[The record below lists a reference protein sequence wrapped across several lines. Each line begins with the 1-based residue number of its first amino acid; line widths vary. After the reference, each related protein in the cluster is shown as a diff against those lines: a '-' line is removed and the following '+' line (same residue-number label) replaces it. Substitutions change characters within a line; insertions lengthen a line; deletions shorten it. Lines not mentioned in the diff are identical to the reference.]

1 MAMEIKKTPQTDL
14 ERKKALFLGIGFV
27 IALLLVVGAF
37 SYSVRERIV
46 ELQDFRVD
54 ELEPDLVEITRWEP
68 KPPIAITEIRP
79 RPVKIISGVVDV
91 VDNDTPPVVW
101 PGFEGAFEA
110 ADIEQFAAEEFFE
123 EAVVDDFYVSVDV
136 MPGFMGDDLSR
147 FRRWVAAQVVYPVEA
162 WENRITG
169 RVTVQFFVEA
179 DGSLEGIEVLESP
192 DPLLSEETV
201 RVIRSSPRWT
211 PGMIGE
217 RNVRVKCTVPVDFRM

>member
-1 MAMEIKKTPQTDL
+1 MVVT
-14 ERKKALFLGIGFV
+14 
-27 IALLLVVGAF
+27 LLLVIGAF
-37 SYSVRERIV
+37 SYSVRERSV
-46 ELQDFRVD
+46 ELPDFMVD
-54 ELEPDLVEITRWEP
+54 ELEPELAEITRREP

-91 VDNDTPPVVW
+91 VDNDTPLETW
-101 PGFEGAFEA
+101 PGFDGAFETA
-110 ADIEQFAAEEFFE
+110 NMEQFASEEFFE

-162 WENRITG
+162 WENKITG

-179 DGSLEGIEVLESP
+179 DGSLNDITVIESP
-192 DPLLSEETV
+192 DSLLSEETV

-217 RNVRVKCTVPVDFRM
+217 RAVRVKCTVPVDFRM